1 MPDYTMGG
9 ATARDVWTYS
19 KRFLTRAELS
29 EEIQVAMDTVRST
42 NSTSHEIVKD
52 VVIYREGRIRV
63 RWEFCAGEPITVY
76 TQLYVN
82 GSAVGSEHSTDSLSW
97 QSVYEDISISPGD
110 RIQLGAKTSW
120 ADWKC
125 YVRNFRLCYTDTPE
139 YIIVLD

>member
-1 MPDYTMGG
+1 MPDYTTG
-9 ATARDVWTYS
+9 ATARDVWTYT

-42 NSTSHEIVKD
+42 NSTSYEIVKD

-63 RWEFCAGEPITVY
+63 RWEFCAEEAIEVC

-82 GSAVGSEHSTDSLSW
+82 GSAAGSEHCTDSLSY
-97 QSVYEDISISPGD
+97 QPVYEDISISPGD